1 MWFMLIDFFVTS
13 RYFQVTARDG
23 KPILVVEEGDKETME
38 WGKHSL
44 EVPRSVDALQG
55 ILTVIPMQLLSY
67 HLAVR
72 RGCNVD
78 CPRNLAKSVTVE

>member
-1 MWFMLIDFFVTS
+1 MIRLLEFGLILQ
-13 RYFQVTARDG
+13 YFQVTARDG

-38 WGKHSL
+38 WGKHAL